1 MWLIF
6 QEMKLEELIKT
17 NNNKFTVL
25 GNKYKFL
32 SNGEVIRPIEIMK
45 IDKLGKPKK
54 IKLCQ

>member
-1 MWLIF
+1 
-6 QEMKLEELIKT
+6 MKLEKLIKT
-17 NNNKFTVL
+17 NNKFTVL

-32 SNGEVIRPIEIMK
+32 SNGQVMRPIEIMR